1 MARLL
6 SLASTLI
13 LIYDILPSKEQCF
26 SCVSNHMMT
35 GNMVSIWR
43 RRRAK
48 EKWRRRALF
57 VDISRMKI
65 VFERTE
71 KPRKPKRPKRLPSWI
86 TKRQEGALPI
96 GEQRHTLGDIEPAHE
111 IFMPDKLYTKKQ
123 MKSANSCGTDKFQTG
138 E

>member
-1 MARLL
+1 
-6 SLASTLI
+6 
-13 LIYDILPSKEQCF
+13 
-26 SCVSNHMMT
+26 MMT

-43 RRRAK
+43 RRKAK

-65 VFERTE
+65 VLERTE

-96 GEQRHTLGDIEPAHE
+96 GEQQHALANIKATHE
-111 IFMPDKLYTKKQ
+111 VLVANKVNTKKQ
-123 MKSANSCGTDKFQTG
+123 MKSANSCGADRFETG
-138 E
+138 EQNEL